1 MAAPPARVPYVQS
14 EKQKAYLNPVDFPPE
29 LEPHIADIHKWLM
42 RWMMWATENNYV
54 MNLIQRM
61 SQQTTDVK
69 KRHELSA
76 RARLTALGSPAQQN
90 MMTAFKRSQLEEALR
105 QLNNGRDT
113 VAIDVGDPV
122 PKKLRTEEEGSQ

>member
-1 MAAPPARVPYVQS
+1 MAAPGNRPYVQS
-14 EKQKAYLNPVDFPPE
+14 EKQKAYLNPVEFPPE
-29 LEPHIADIHKWLM
+29 LEPHIVDIHKWLM

-61 SQQTTDVK
+61 SQQTSDVK

-76 RARLTALGSPAQQN
+76 RARLNALGGPAQQD
-90 MMTAFKRSQLEEALR
+90 MMTAFKRAQLEEALR

-113 VAIDVGDPV
+113 VSIDVGDPAT
-122 PKKLRTEEEGSQ
+122 KKMRTEEEGSQ